1 MIATTTTADRITALE
16 AERRGAIR
24 RYLDILVELA
34 APLAILVA
42 ADAELR
48 AAMYAAG
55 SAPPPGRDVRSL
67 AAEALLGAAQALRPS
82 ISGGS
87 RSTSSAARLTV
98 LSLTPCSAAMVSA
111 VLGWSI

>member
-1 MIATTTTADRITALE
+1 VIATTTTTADRISALE

-82 ISGGS
+82 IPFA
-87 RSTSSAARLTV
+87 TAESAAD
-98 LSLTPCSAAMVSA
+98 AAEQLA
-111 VLGWSI
+111 RR